1 MAARHRQTMPLDDAV
16 QIMLKKFGI
25 QLARQLHAAQPRRG
39 KSQTIAPAFMPQKG
53 VVKAAIVRNQQTAT
67 QQRQHLR
74 RKLRKRGLPVQHL
87 IRNAR

>member
-39 KSQTIAPAFMPQKG
+39 KGEPVATAFVAQKG
-53 VVKAAIVRNQQTAT
+53 VVKAAVMRDEQTAA

-74 RKLRKRGLPVQHL
+74 RKFGKGGLPLQHL
-87 IRNAR
+87 IRNAG